1 MSKLEGK
8 TSGMFLRFL
17 NENAPTLAI
26 GGAIG
31 TLVGALWAAFKAS
44 ENVSKAKAKY
54 DEKVKK
60 IASEAI
66 SEDEKA
72 AKMKDA
78 KSECNTRY
86 VLAYKWAALLGAGS
100 IALMIT
106 ANALNGA
113 KIAGITAIAMA
124 NQDKLKKLA
133 ENGKKMIGDAPW
145 KEVEDKTLED
155 IVAENFFGKDGPKAK
170 KLNPKNGKVFVET
183 TSGTIIQSEEYDIND
198 ALQRAE
204 EYFEH
209 RGELSQAK
217 YFEMLGYAETPAGS
231 KELFWGRNNPFKA
244 HVGKRTFPNLG
255 LTCFSIELDNPPMVA
270 ENAFGKESTRTYLS
284 EEGKDHWGAKLK
296 AMSEENKQKE
306 AVSA

>member
-31 TLVGALWAAFKAS
+31 TLVGALYAAFKAS
-44 ENVSKAKAKY
+44 KDVAKTKEKY
-54 DEKVKK
+54 DKKVEK

-72 AKMKDA
+72 VKMKDA
-78 KSECNTRY
+78 KAERNTHY
-86 VLAYKWAALLGAGS
+86 ILAYKWAGLLGIGS

-106 ANALNGA
+106 SNALNGA
-113 KIAGITAIAMA
+113 KIAGLTAIAMA
-124 NQDKLKKLA
+124 NQDKLRKLA

-145 KEVEDKTLED
+145 KEVEDKTLENM
-155 IVAENFFGKDGPKAK
+155 VAENFFGKDGPKAK
-170 KLNPKNGKVFVET
+170 KLNPKNGKIFVEP
-183 TSGTIIQSEEYDIND
+183 TSATIFQSEEYDVND

-231 KELFWGRNNPFKA
+231 KELFWGKNNPFKA
-244 HVGKRTFPNLG
+244 RVGKRTFPNLG
-255 LTCFSIELDNPPMVA
+255 LTCFSIELDNPPLTS
-270 ENAFGKESTRTYLS
+270 EEAFGKTSTRTYLS
-284 EEGKDHWGAKLK
+284 EEGKDRWGAKLK

-306 AVSA
+306 AATA